1 MLAEYNYKIVT
12 SAGALALKEEHNFI
26 LVMTPERM
34 LYLMISNPS
43 IEIEYLFVDEAHKIS
58 SNDSRSPFYYKVVDM
73 LSRREKKP
81 KMIFASPNI
90 PNPEVYLDLIPSSYT
105 LSEQKYRSTFTPV
118 SQMKFL
124 IDFPERDIKSV

>member
-1 MLAEYNYKIVT
+1 MRMFIKEQVTKVIKANYALLVTTTALINEVSSSIINDLKEMLAEYNYKIVT

-26 LVMTPERM
+26 LVMTPERL

-58 SNDSRSPFYYKVVDM
+58 SNDSRSPFYYRVVDM

-81 KMIFASPNI
+81 K
-90 PNPEVYLDLIPSSYT
+90 
-105 LSEQKYRSTFTPV
+105 
-118 SQMKFL
+118 
-124 IDFPERDIKSV
+124 